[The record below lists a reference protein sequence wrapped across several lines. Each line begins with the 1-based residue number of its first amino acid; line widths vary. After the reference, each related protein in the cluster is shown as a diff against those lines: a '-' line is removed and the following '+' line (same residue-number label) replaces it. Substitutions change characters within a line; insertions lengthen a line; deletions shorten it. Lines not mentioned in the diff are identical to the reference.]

1 MNKSTS
7 PLLLFLIMI
16 ISSGLYAQP
25 FPSEDEKIEHLTV
38 FGKNAQ
44 ISFGDDDFVQIYFFT
59 IPEKSNDP
67 FYVRVFDPD
76 LGGGV
81 DEKAGAGFNTKTK
94 FSFYGGKGAHS
105 VKDAQG
111 QSPKGN
117 YKSGVFITGK
127 TFGEDVQLDGQWY
140 EFGPFNP
147 KEGELQPEYGGYV
160 FKMVIEGLEGD
171 DGNLYKLF
179 LSSQKDKNVKVEGG
193 NAFCYEYTF
202 RLSEDMTHVSHIY
215 PFIPANVVRCE
226 INVFDYDNAGIVRV
240 VSVAKKGEMFGSTT
254 EGTWSQIKFE
264 IDKEE
269 LNTSLDIQF
278 INKKSVKNNNVAVY
292 ITNQYGELLPFY
304 SIPIG
309 GVPKYKYKIGVKPA
323 K

>member
-1 MNKSTS
+1 MF
-7 PLLLFLIMI
+7 FLCINAK
-16 ISSGLYAQP
+16 AQP
-25 FPSEDEKIEHLTV
+25 FPSEDEKIQHLVV
-38 FGKNAQ
+38 FGKNARL
-44 ISFGDDDFVQIYFFT
+44 SYGDDDEVQIYFFT

-76 LGGGV
+76 VGGTIDEKGGGSP
-81 DEKAGAGFNTKTK
+81 FNTKTK

-105 VKDAQG
+105 AKDAQG

-127 TFGEDVQLDGQWY
+127 TFGEDVQYDGQWH

-147 KEGELQPEYGGYV
+147 KEGELQPDYGGYV

-171 DGNLYKLF
+171 DGNLYKIF
-179 LSSQKDKNVKVEGG
+179 LSSEKDKNVKVEGG

-202 RLSEDMTHVSHIY
+202 RLSEEMTHVSHIY

-226 INVFDYDNAGIVRV
+226 INVFDFDNAGIVRV

-264 IDKEE
+264 ISKEE

-278 INKKSVKNNNVAVY
+278 INKKAVRNNNVAVY

>member
-1 MNKSTS
+1 MKKHTS
-7 PLLLFLIMI
+7 PLLLLLFLFF
-16 ISSGLYAQP
+16 GADLFAQP
-25 FPSEDEKIEHLTV
+25 FPSEDEKIQYFTV
-38 FGKNAQ
+38 FSKGAKP
-44 ISFGDDDFVQIYFFT
+44 SFGDDDFVTIYYFV

-76 LGGGV
+76 NGGTI
-81 DEKAGAGFNTKTK
+81 DEKAGDFNSKTK

-105 VKDAQG
+105 DKDARSD
-111 QSPKGN
+111 SPKGN
-117 YKSGVFITGK
+117 YKSGVLITGK
-127 TFGEDVQLDGQWY
+127 TFGNEAEQDGQWY

-147 KEGELQPEYGGYV
+147 KEGELQPENGGYI
-160 FKMVIEGLEGD
+160 FKMVIEGLDGD
-171 DGNLYKLF
+171 DGNLFKMF
-179 LSSQKDKNVKVEGG
+179 LSSQKEKNVKVEGG

-202 RLSEDMTHVSHIY
+202 RLAEDMTSVYHIY
-215 PFIPANVVRCE
+215 PFIPPNVIRCE
-226 INVFDYDNAGIVRV
+226 IGVFDYDNAGIVRV
-240 VSVAKKGEMFGSTT
+240 VSVAKKGDMSGSST

-269 LNTSLDIQF
+269 LNTSLDVQF
-278 INKKSVKNNNVAVY
+278 INKKAVKNNNVAVT
-292 ITNQYGELLPFY
+292 IKNQFGELLPFY

>member
-1 MNKSTS
+1 M
-7 PLLLFLIMI
+7 LLFLFIFF
-16 ISSGLYAQP
+16 GTELLAQP
-25 FPSEDEKIEHLTV
+25 FPSEDEKIQHFVV
-38 FGKNAQ
+38 FSKNAKL
-44 ISFGDDDFVQIYFFT
+44 SFGDDDFVQIYFFV

-67 FYVRVFDPD
+67 FYVRVFDPEV
-76 LGGGV
+76 GGGI
-81 DEKAGAGFNTKTK
+81 DEKVGDFNSKTK

-105 VKDAQG
+105 DKDAQLD
-111 QSPKGN
+111 SPKGN

-127 TFGEDVQLDGQWY
+127 TFGSEAEYDGQWY

-147 KEGELQPEYGGYV
+147 KEGELQPENGGYV
-160 FKMVIEGLEGD
+160 FKVVIEGLDGD
-171 DGNLYKLF
+171 DGNLYKMF

-202 RLSEDMTHVSHIY
+202 RLAEDMTSVYHIY
-215 PFIPANVVRCE
+215 PFIPANVTSCE
-226 INVFDYDNAGIVRV
+226 VGVFDYDNAGIVRV
-240 VSVAKKGEMFGSTT
+240 VSVAKKGDMAGSST

-264 IDKEE
+264 ITNEE

-278 INKKSVKNNNVAVY
+278 INKKAVKNNNVAVT
-292 ITNQYGELLPFY
+292 IKNQYGKLLAFY
-304 SIPIG
+304 ATPIG